1 MRFIGPS
8 DDRGLDDLSDHF
20 RRLRLARGILGLGRP
35 RFFFGSPGLSFWFR
49 LLFRPRFTL
58 PGLWLGLRL
67 RFRLKLR
74 FRFRL
79 RFRLNLRFEL
89 CLRNGIRLLLTVES
103 RRNSTKP
110 CRV

>member
-1 MRFIGPS
+1 MRFIGLS
-8 DDRGLDDLSDHF
+8 DDWDLDDLSDHF
-20 RRLRLARGILGLGRP
+20 RRFRLAGGILGLGRP

-58 PGLWLGLRL
+58 PGLWFGL
-67 RFRLKLR
+67 RFRLRLGLR
-74 FRFRL
+74 FRFGL
-79 RFRLNLRFEL
+79 RFRLNLGFKL
-89 CLRNGIRLLLTVES
+89 CLRNGIHLLLTVEL